1 MSSDIQLNVRISKSL
16 YQRLT
21 QKRDE
26 LGMTP
31 KTFVAKAIEAFI
43 DAHDRAPDLQ
53 HRVTELESKLQD
65 VIDQLESND
74 ATSQALT
81 DDSTC

>member
-21 QKRDE
+21 QKRNE
-26 LGMTP
+26 LGMIP

-43 DAHDRAPDLQ
+43 DAHDHAPDLQ

-65 VIDQLESND
+65 VMDQLESND
-74 ATSQALT
+74 ATAQAST